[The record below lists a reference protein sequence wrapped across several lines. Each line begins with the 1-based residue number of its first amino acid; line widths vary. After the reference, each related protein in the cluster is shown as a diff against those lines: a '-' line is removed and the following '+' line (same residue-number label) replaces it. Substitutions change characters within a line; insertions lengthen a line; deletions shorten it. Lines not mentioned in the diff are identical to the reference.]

1 MKQQLILLREE
12 NDLLNSLIGQSYNQR
27 TKFEAEKILKEIH
40 SQAQNRS
47 IGKMALC
54 YVLDKNEIKG
64 VGGSTLL
71 KDKKTNEINSNL
83 ILNNFGLLLAKLF
96 STLTTSNQS
105 FTGVNTS
112 GANIPIHSRALTSNV
127 FNITSGGSVGIRLIV
142 GSGSTPP
149 ARTDFFVQ
157 TKFVIAPENT
167 LFASGFPVYNS
178 GLGTFKNLG
187 SIIAG
192 GAGTINES
200 ALVDRMR
207 TQASGLADLSLFR
220 DIISP
225 AVPFIAGQ
233 SIALEYTVQL

>member
-12 NDLLNSLIGQSYNQR
+12 NDLLNSLIGQSFNQR
-27 TKFEAEKILKEIH
+27 TKFEAEKILTEIH
-40 SQAQNRS
+40 SKAQDRS

-54 YVLDKNEIKG
+54 YVIDKNQVLG

-71 KDKKTNEINSNL
+71 KDKKGKITSNL
-83 ILNNFGLLLAKLF
+83 ILDNFGLWLAKIF
-96 STLTTSNQS
+96 STLTTTNQS
-105 FTGVNTS
+105 FTGVNTG
-112 GANIPIHSRALTSNV
+112 GANSPIHSRALTSNV
-127 FNITSGGSVGIRLIV
+127 FNITSGGAVGVRLIV

-157 TKFVIAPENT
+157 TKFITAPENA

-178 GLGTFKNLG
+178 VLGNFKNLG
-187 SIIAG
+187 SILARG
-192 GAGTINES
+192 SGTINES

-207 TQASGLADLSLFR
+207 TQASGIADLSLFR

-233 SIALEYTVQL
+233 SIALEYTIQL